1 MKVDPRSKMLIVIC
15 ISGLALIYNQPL
27 QLALLLS
34 ASLTMLV
41 AFRFDMGVVG
51 GYLRPLVSLLLI
63 LFLIQC
69 LFTKGG
75 QAWLMIGQLELVS
88 SAGVIA
94 GASVVLRILVVVT
107 SALLLTTCGSRDFV
121 LGLIQ
126 WKVPYEIA
134 FMVSIA
140 LRFLPLFRDELQN
153 VITAVQLRGV
163 DLKKIAWGE
172 KISMYRT
179 LAFPVVYRTMLKAQQ
194 LSIVM
199 EARGFRA
206 YPRRTYLR
214 RLDLCWADYVIISL
228 ALTVTAILLGGQI
241 L

>member
-1 MKVDPRSKMLIVIC
+1 
-15 ISGLALIYNQPL
+15 
-27 QLALLLS
+27 
-34 ASLTMLV
+34 
-41 AFRFDMGVVG
+41 
-51 GYLRPLVSLLLI
+51 
-63 LFLIQC
+63 
-69 LFTKGG
+69 
-75 QAWLMIGQLELVS
+75 MIGQLELVS

>member
-1 MKVDPRSKMLIVIC
+1 MKVDPRSKMLLVIC
-15 ISGLALIYNQPL
+15 ISGLALIYNNPL
-27 QLALLLS
+27 QLALLL
-34 ASLTMLV
+34 AVSLALLG
-41 AFRFDMGVVG
+41 AFRFDIGMIG

-75 QAWLMIGQLELVS
+75 QVWLTIGQLELVS
-88 SAGVIA
+88 SAGLIA
-94 GASVVLRILVVVT
+94 GASVVLRILVVVN
-107 SALLLTTCGSRDFV
+107 SAMLLTTCSSRDFV

-140 LRFLPLFRDELQN
+140 LRFLPLFRDEMQN

-163 DLKKIAWGE
+163 ELKKVAWGE

-179 LAFPVVYRTMLKAQQ
+179 LIFPVVYRTMLKAQQ

-214 RLDLCWADYVIISL
+214 RLDLYWADYVIMSL
-228 ALTVTAILLGGQI
+228 ALTVTVILLVGQI